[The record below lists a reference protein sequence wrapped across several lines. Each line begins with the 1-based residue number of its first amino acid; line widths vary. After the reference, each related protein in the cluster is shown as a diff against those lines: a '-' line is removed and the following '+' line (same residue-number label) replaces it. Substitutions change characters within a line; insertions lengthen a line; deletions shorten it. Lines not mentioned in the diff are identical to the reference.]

1 LARGVRIVTLFGA
14 VTGDQIR
21 AAQIISGAAMALF
34 IGIGVVPGLRQ
45 HAATIRLWLLA
56 AYLLACAVFVAWL
69 LTRR

>member
-1 LARGVRIVTLFGA
+1 
-14 VTGDQIR
+14 
-21 AAQIISGAAMALF
+21 MALF

-56 AYLLACAVFVAWL
+56 VYLLACAVFVAWL